1 MRRCRGFIST
11 QCLDKFQD
19 FFINHGGHDFAAGFS
34 FTKDK
39 LLQFFQIIEKESSNI
54 VLSDSEEVL
63 NIDAEISKEHMSV
76 QVFDLLEKFEPYGS
90 DNSELIFI
98 SRNIPICDGMAVG
111 KKDPTSLKLVFD
123 YGKIKIPAMFWGQGN
138 RLNNDILIGQNYD
151 IMFTLDRNYFNGISS
166 PQIIIKEIRKS

>member
-1 MRRCRGFIST
+1 MKIEEYIS
-11 QCLDKFQD
+11 
-19 FFINHGGHDFAAGFS
+19 H
-34 FTKDK
+34 
-39 LLQFFQIIEKESSNI
+39 
-54 VLSDSEEVL
+54 
-63 NIDAEISKEHMSV
+63 
-76 QVFDLLEKFEPYGS
+76 DLLEKFEPYGS